1 MSYTEADIK
10 KGLRHLK
17 KVDPVMK
24 ELIPRIGPFTLELH
38 KQRFDLL
45 VRSILSQQISTAAA
59 RAVRTRLNN
68 LLKPKRVTPP
78 NIAALSQDELR
89 AVGLSR
95 QKSSYLHDL
104 ADKVASKDVRLSRT
118 HTMTD
123 DEVIAELVQV
133 KGIGVW
139 TAQMFLIFALG
150 RLDVFPYDDLGVR
163 ASMRD
168 LYELDELPKKKES
181 EEIAA
186 SWRPYATLGSWYLW
200 RHADAKSNPTAA
212 EENGYPV

>member
-24 ELIPRIGPFTLELH
+24 DLIPHIGPFTLELH

-68 LLKPKRVTPP
+68 LIKPKRVTPP
-78 NIAALSQDELR
+78 NIAALSHDELR
-89 AVGLSR
+89 SVGLSR
-95 QKSSYLHDL
+95 QKATYLHDL
-104 ADKVASKDVRLSRT
+104 ADKVASKEVRLSRT
-118 HTMTD
+118 HTMND
-123 DEVIAELVQV
+123 DDVIAELVQV

-163 ASMRD
+163 NSIRE
-168 LYELDELPKKKES
+168 LYELDEMPNKRES
-181 EEIAA
+181 EAVAEP
-186 SWRPYATLGSWYLW
+186 WKPYATLATWYLW
-200 RHADAKSNPTAA
+200 RHADAKSNPAAA